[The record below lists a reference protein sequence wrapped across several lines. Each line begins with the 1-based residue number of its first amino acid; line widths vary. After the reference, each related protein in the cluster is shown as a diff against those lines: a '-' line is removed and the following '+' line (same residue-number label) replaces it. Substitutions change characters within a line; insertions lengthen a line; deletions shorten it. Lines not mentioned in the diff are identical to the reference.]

1 MPFQERYLYPLVI
14 EDLHEKMVFVGG
26 PRQVG
31 KTTLAKMI
39 AAQNFAHS
47 LYLNWD
53 VQKHKKSMLSGAF
66 PDETDLVIL
75 DELHKYYRWKNYVKG
90 IFDTQREQLK
100 ILVTG
105 SARLDM
111 YRRGGDSLFGRYHHY
126 RLHPFSVG
134 ELTGNR
140 LRAKPEEKLVF
151 PHPAGT
157 RQHFESLLRFGGFP
171 EPLFKQNEKA
181 LRRWHAAYV
190 ERLVR
195 DEIRDL
201 ETVRDLSALFILVDL
216 ITPRVGSRLSLNSLR
231 EDLEVAHKT
240 VSSWVDILELFYY
253 LFRIQPYHERMV
265 RSLRKEPKVY
275 LWDWSRVEDPA
286 ARLENIIASHLLKFI
301 HLLHDAEG
309 YRAELF
315 YLRDTQA
322 REVDFLIAVNR
333 KPWFAVEVKQ
343 SDQEPSKHLSYFG
356 ERLKIPFLYQVVGTA
371 DVDFWDARKNIWV
384 MSADRF
390 LSALV

>member
-1 MPFQERYLYPLVI
+1 MTFQKRYIYPLVI
-14 EDLHEKMVFVGG
+14 QDLGEKMVFVGG

-39 AAQNFAHS
+39 AAQNFSHP

-66 PDETDLVIL
+66 PDKTDLVIL
-75 DELHKYYRWKNYVKG
+75 DELHKYYRWKNYIKG
-90 IFDTQREQLK
+90 IFDTQRERLK

-105 SARLDM
+105 SARLDV

-140 LRAKPEEKLVF
+140 LHAQPGEKLVF
-151 PHPAGT
+151 PHPADART
-157 RQHFESLLRFGGFP
+157 HFESLLRFSGFP

-201 ETVRDLSALFILVDL
+201 ETVPASRSILSEKTWKSL
-216 ITPRVGSRLSLNSLR
+216 IKPCHPGSI
-231 EDLEVAHKT
+231 
-240 VSSWVDILELFYY
+240 SWNYSIIFSAFSPTTNV
-253 LFRIQPYHERMV
+253 
-265 RSLRKEPKVY
+265 
-275 LWDWSRVEDPA
+275 WSVHS
-286 ARLENIIASHLLKFI
+286 AR
-301 HLLHDAEG
+301 
-309 YRAELF
+309 
-315 YLRDTQA
+315 
-322 REVDFLIAVNR
+322 NR
-333 KPWFAVEVKQ
+333 RCT
-343 SDQEPSKHLSYFG
+343 S
-356 ERLKIPFLYQVVGTA
+356 GTG
-371 DVDFWDARKNIWV
+371 RG
-384 MSADRF
+384 
-390 LSALV
+390 

>member
-1 MPFQERYLYPLVI
+1 MTFQKRYIYPLVI
-14 EDLHEKMVFVGG
+14 QDLGEKMVFVGG

-39 AAQNFAHS
+39 AAQNFSHP

-66 PDETDLVIL
+66 PDKTDLVIL
-75 DELHKYYRWKNYVKG
+75 DELHKYYRWKNYIKG
-90 IFDTQREQLK
+90 IFDTQRERLK

-105 SARLDM
+105 SARLDV

-140 LRAKPEEKLVF
+140 LHAQPGEKLVF
-151 PHPAGT
+151 PHPADART
-157 RQHFESLLRFGGFP
+157 HFESLLRFSGFP

-216 ITPRVGSRLSLNSLR
+216 IPPRVGSRLSLNSLR

-286 ARLENIIASHLLKFI
+286 ARLENIIASHLLKFT

-322 REVDFLIAVNR
+322 REVDFLVIVNR
-333 KPWFAVEVKQ
+333 KPWFAVEVKL
-343 SDQEPSKHLSYFG
+343 SETEPSKHLAYFG
-356 ERLKIPFLYQVVGTA
+356 DRLEIPFLYQVVAAAG
-371 DVDFWDARKNIWV
+371 VDFWDARKNISV

-390 LSALV
+390 LSGLV